1 MASCFG
7 KKLYT
12 DLVSQFTHG
21 GTHRSHN
28 LLMRELTDCIVA
40 GFQENKFEG
49 GIM

>member
-1 MASCFG
+1 MDVTWSPKFANVLG
-7 KKLYT
+7 KN
-12 DLVSQFTHG
+12 FTLIWF
-21 GTHRSHN
+21 HN